1 MVLLTQLDPDN
12 AKSIEDVQAER
23 RADMDLEF
31 EMDDNESNEEEEE
44 DSVDIE
50 TEDAD
55 DVHEEKEEAD
65 QTSTTQPTRRATIAE
80 LRERLHNKIQMLHN
94 KRHPHDTTA
103 KDGPSTKEELLEA
116 RRKQRGEMRDR
127 RRRERKE
134 ARKLA
139 KAGVKGTSTD
149 KPTLAAGNARSAGLL
164 VHDANGM
171 TMTPTK
177 SDDNLDTNLSFSQVS
192 FETSHAPDPARKN
205 KYALPKDPKAALA
218 SLEARKRKEE
228 ARIQK
233 QIEGGQDAAQAR
245 EAALESERW
254 GKALAAAEGVR
265 IRDNVHM
272 LKQTIKRREKSKE
285 KSTKTWY
292 VPRPWE
298 TTLTTIGMT
307 GDVPSKRRKPLSR
320 RSVWR
325 TWLPAVMPKRQAASP
340 RSLQASLP
348 TRHALDSK
356 VVRVDL
362 AVITARP
369 AARRGLRSDDCCRP
383 KWSRRVMY
391 VCSRRQTRRVSRI
404 IVYTNSAHIMSTSNH
419 DDVGVKAE
427 TTTPVFQNP
436 YEGHRS
442 LSASEQQVLGE
453 YARLAATLRRV
464 RMTHVTH
471 T

>member
-1 MVLLTQLDPDN
+1 
-12 AKSIEDVQAER
+12 
-23 RADMDLEF
+23 MDLEF

-285 KSTKTWY
+285 KSTKTWN
-292 VPRPWE
+292 
-298 TTLTTIGMT
+298 
-307 GDVPSKRRKPLSR
+307 DRRR
-320 RSVWR
+320 
-325 TWLPAVMPKRQAASP
+325 AEQEAQAAKQKK
-340 RSLQASLP
+340 RMENL
-348 TRHALDSK
+348 
-356 VVRVDL
+356 
-362 AVITARP
+362 
-369 AARRGLRSDDCCRP
+369 AARRDAKKTGGKPKKPAGKPANKARP
-383 KWSRRVMY
+383 GFEGSARGFGGDHRKAGGASRPAKR
-391 VCSRRQTRRVSRI
+391 
-404 IVYTNSAHIMSTSNH
+404 
-419 DDVGVKAE
+419 
-427 TTTPVFQNP
+427 
-436 YEGHRS
+436 
-442 LSASEQQVLGE
+442 
-453 YARLAATLRRV
+453 
-464 RMTHVTH
+464 
-471 T
+471 